1 MLIIEP
7 NIVDTIL
14 LMRIFSLFC
23 LVASLALAQS
33 ISIVKGP
40 VDYQV
45 YQRGGDGKADIPME
59 LSVTN
64 GDGKNVF
71 VSLKRGIVPV
81 AGFIAYELGKVEN
94 QKLIGVLKGVPA
106 GGPYRVELR
115 TSRMGSA
122 ISARSNVLVGDIW
135 LMVGQSNMEGVGDL
149 IDVEKPSDRVNSFN
163 QSDEWVEAKEPLH
176 ELPSAA
182 DRVHWR
188 KNAAGELERLTGGGL
203 EKFRTERKKGAG
215 LGLPFA
221 IEYEK
226 RTGVPVG
233 LFPSAHGGTSM
244 AQWSP
249 ALKDKA
255 GDSLYGATIR
265 RAALVGKIKG
275 ILWYQGESDANPIAS
290 AVFQDKFEQMVA
302 AFRQDLDQPDLAFH
316 YVQIGR
322 HVNAQ
327 NMAQWNRVQEAQRL
341 SESRLGNSVMF
352 SAIDSDLD
360 DGIHVSTLDLKR
372 LGRGMA
378 GVAAG
383 KLKKGPHLAAISV
396 EGQTVRVQYSEVNG
410 KLTSAGRV
418 GGFTALTP
426 QGDELPLFYKVT
438 MDPKDPASVLL
449 HFQGKLPDRAMLS
462 YGYGKNPYANL
473 RDEAGLGAPVFGPL
487 MIQK

>member
-1 MLIIEP
+1 
-7 NIVDTIL
+7 
-14 LMRIFSLFC
+14 MRIFFLTALFVS
-23 LVASLALAQS
+23 VAFSQA

-45 YQRGGDGKADIPME
+45 YQRGSDGKADIPME

-71 VSLKRGIVPV
+71 VSLKRGMLPVP
-81 AGFIAYELGKVEN
+81 GFIAYELGKVEN
-94 QKLIGVLKGVPA
+94 GKLSGTVRGVPA
-106 GGPYRVELR
+106 GGPYRIELR

-122 ISARSNVLVGDIW
+122 AGARSNVLVGDIW

-149 IDVEKPSDRVNSFN
+149 IDVEKPSDKVNSFN

-176 ELPSAA
+176 ELPSAM

-188 KNAAGELERLTGGGL
+188 KNAAGVLERLSGEGL
-203 EKFRTERKKGAG
+203 EKYRAERKKGAG

-221 IEYEK
+221 VEYEK

-249 ALKDKA
+249 ELKDKG

-275 ILWYQGESDANPIAS
+275 ILWYQGESDANAKDS
-290 AVFQDKFEQMVA
+290 TVFQEKFEQMVA
-302 AFRQDLDQPDLAFH
+302 AFRKDLDQPDLAFH

-327 NMAQWNRVQEAQRL
+327 NVSYWNLVQEAQRL
-341 SESRLGNSVMF
+341 AEERLGNSVMF

-360 DGIHVSTLDLKR
+360 DGIHVSTPDLKR
-372 LGRGMA
+372 IGRGMA

-383 KLKKGPHLAAISV
+383 KLRKGPHVKEIRV

-426 QGDELPLFYKVT
+426 QGDVLPLFYKAM
-438 MDPKDPASVLL
+438 MDPKDPMSVLL
-449 HFQGKLPDRAMLS
+449 HYQGKLPEGTMLS
-462 YGYGKNPYANL
+462 YGHGKNPYANL

-487 MIQK
+487 AILK

>member
-1 MLIIEP
+1 
-7 NIVDTIL
+7 
-14 LMRIFSLFC
+14 MRIFLLTALFVS
-23 LVASLALAQS
+23 VAFSQA

-45 YQRGGDGKADIPME
+45 YQRGSDGKADIPME

-81 AGFIAYELGKVEN
+81 PGFIAYELGKVEN
-94 QKLIGVLKGVPA
+94 QKLSGVLKGVPA

-115 TSRMGSA
+115 TSRLGSA
-122 ISARSNVLVGDIW
+122 AAARSNVLVGDIW

-149 IDVEKPSDRVNSFN
+149 IDVEKPSDKVNSFN
-163 QSDEWVEAKEPLH
+163 QRDEWVEAKEPLH
-176 ELPSAA
+176 ELPSAT

-188 KNAAGELERLTGGGL
+188 KNAAGELERLTGEGL
-203 EKFRTERKKGAG
+203 EKFRAERKKGAG

-249 ALKDKA
+249 ELKDKG

-275 ILWYQGESDANPIAS
+275 ILWYQGESDANPVAS
-290 AVFQDKFEQMVA
+290 VVFQDKFEQMVA
-302 AFRQDLDQPDLAFH
+302 AFRKDLDQPDLAFH

-327 NMAQWNRVQEAQRL
+327 NVSYWNLVQEAQRL
-341 SESRLGNSVMF
+341 AESRLANSVMF
-352 SAIDSDLD
+352 PAIDSDLD
-360 DGIHVSTLDLKR
+360 DGIHVSTPDLKR
-372 LGRGMA
+372 IGRGMA

-383 KLKKGPHLAAISV
+383 KLKKGPHLAAITV
-396 EGQTVRVQYSEVNG
+396 EGQTVRVKYSEVNG
-410 KLTSAGRV
+410 RLTSAGRV
-418 GGFTALTP
+418 GGFTALSA

-438 MDPKDPASVLL
+438 MDPKDPSSVLL
-449 HFQGKLPDRAMLS
+449 HYQGKLPEGAMLS
-462 YGYGKNPYANL
+462 YGHGKNPYANL